1 MRNVAEEFW
10 MTLIFL
16 QHARARVRYFH
27 LLRDVKKIFSVKE
40 TDCNYGK

>member
-16 QHARARVRYFH
+16 QHARVLYFH